1 MIFEWLSHKMFKAFL
16 NSNICLKRNYN
27 FMQLKVK
34 YILFLFKQIL
44 IIMCFSCNHS
54 QYSIIVTFQDVVR
67 LFKAKKD
74 DVKVTLVESNQIL
87 SSFDQR
93 LRNYAEKKI
102 KSRHGFTLKQ
112 DFVTGKLYRTYH
124 CKIINYSLFL
134 IYGDVISGRS
144 HFRSCYSSVTILQC
158 IIQDEQKPT
167 N

>member
-1 MIFEWLSHKMFKAFL
+1 M
-16 NSNICLKRNYN
+16 
-27 FMQLKVK
+27 
-34 YILFLFKQIL
+34 
-44 IIMCFSCNHS
+44 
-54 QYSIIVTFQDVVR
+54 VR

-134 IYGDVISGRS
+134 IYGDVISGGS
-144 HFRSCYSSVTILQC
+144 HFRSCFSSVTITLYRMNRNQ
-158 IIQDEQKPT
+158 PT
-167 N
+167 DSTNLLRFHTGKYS